1 MRPSPVRP
9 HPYRR
14 VWKPLYWNMDST
26 GYYILWMMQ
35 LENVTEKVQQ
45 NLVLEGGDPVFLSPK
60 RTYNSDQT
68 TMDLLPGIIY
78 SFAALFIILDPLLSV
93 PIFAAMTKG
102 QTATE
107 IHKQAFIAV
116 AVAGS
121 LMYLFLIFNKMIFEI
136 LGLSLPSFQI
146 AGGILLFLLGI
157 QEALGI
163 EIGHCKEHAKTAAG
177 VVIGTPLLCG
187 PGTITTVMLLS
198 KDYGILIP
206 FVAITISLLATWAIL
221 YYSELIQRI
230 LGEVVTDIMGKVL
243 GMLVAAIAVK
253 IIASGVMALAGM

>member
-1 MRPSPVRP
+1 
-9 HPYRR
+9 
-14 VWKPLYWNMDST
+14 MDDIS
-26 GYYILWMMQ
+26 GIL
-35 LENVTEKVQQ
+35 
-45 NLVLEGGDPVFLSPK
+45 
-60 RTYNSDQT
+60 
-68 TMDLLPGIIY
+68 Y
-78 SFAALFIILDPLLSV
+78 SFATLFIILDPLLSV

-102 QTATE
+102 QSPAE

-121 LMYLFLIFNKMIFEI
+121 LMYLFLVFNQVIFDI
-136 LGLSLPSFQI
+136 LGLSIPSFQI
-146 AGGILLFLLGI
+146 AGGVLLFLLGI

-163 EIGHCKEHAKTAAG
+163 ELGHSKGSVKSAAG

-198 KDYGILIP
+198 KDYGFLIP
-206 FVAITISLLATWAIL
+206 FIAITLALVATWVIL

-243 GMLVAAIAVK
+243 GMFLAAIAVNL
-253 IIASGVMALAGM
+253 ITSGILKLAGI

>member
-1 MRPSPVRP
+1 
-9 HPYRR
+9 
-14 VWKPLYWNMDST
+14 
-26 GYYILWMMQ
+26 MQ
-35 LENVTEKVQQ
+35 
-45 NLVLEGGDPVFLSPK
+45 
-60 RTYNSDQT
+60 
-68 TMDLLPGIIY
+68 DLIPGIIY

-102 QTATE
+102 QPAAE

-116 AVAGS
+116 AVAGG
-121 LMYLFLIFNKMIFEI
+121 LMYLFLIFNKTIFDI
-136 LGLSLPSFQI
+136 LGLNLPSFQI

-157 QEALGI
+157 QYALGI
-163 EIGHCKEHAKTAAG
+163 EIGHCKERAKTAVG

-198 KDYGILIP
+198 RDYGLLIP
-206 FVAITISLLATWAIL
+206 FIAITLSLLATWLVL
-221 YYSELIQRI
+221 YYSEFIQRI

-253 IIASGVMALAGM
+253 IIAAGVMALAAAT

>member
-1 MRPSPVRP
+1 
-9 HPYRR
+9 
-14 VWKPLYWNMDST
+14 
-26 GYYILWMMQ
+26 MQ
-35 LENVTEKVQQ
+35 
-45 NLVLEGGDPVFLSPK
+45 DMFS
-60 RTYNSDQT
+60 
-68 TMDLLPGIIY
+68 GIIY

-102 QTATE
+102 QTPTE

-116 AVAGS
+116 AVAGG
-121 LMYLFLIFNKMIFEI
+121 LMYLFLMFNKMIFDI
-136 LGLSLPSFQI
+136 LGLNMASFQI

-163 EIGHCKEHAKTAAG
+163 EIGHCKEHSKTAAG

-206 FVAITISLLATWAIL
+206 FIAITLSLIATWLVL
-221 YYSELIQRI
+221 YYAENIQHL
-230 LGEVVTDIMGKVL
+230 LGDVVTDIMGKVL

-253 IIASGVMALAGM
+253 IIASGILAYLALI

>member
-1 MRPSPVRP
+1 
-9 HPYRR
+9 
-14 VWKPLYWNMDST
+14 MDT
-26 GYYILWMMQ
+26 I
-35 LENVTEKVQQ
+35 
-45 NLVLEGGDPVFLSPK
+45 PA
-60 RTYNSDQT
+60 
-68 TMDLLPGIIY
+68 IIY
-78 SFAALFIILDPLLSV
+78 TFAALFIILDPLLSV

-102 QTATE
+102 QTPTE

-121 LMYLFLIFNKMIFEI
+121 LMYLFLVFNKAIFDI
-136 LGLSLPSFQI
+136 LGLTVPAFQI
-146 AGGILLFLLGI
+146 AGGMILFLLGL

-163 EIGHCKEHAKTAAG
+163 EIGHCKDHAKTAAG

-198 KDYGILIP
+198 REYGILVP
-206 FVAITISLLATWAIL
+206 FVAITLSLLATWVIL

-253 IIASGVMALAGM
+253 IIASGIMAFAGVAA